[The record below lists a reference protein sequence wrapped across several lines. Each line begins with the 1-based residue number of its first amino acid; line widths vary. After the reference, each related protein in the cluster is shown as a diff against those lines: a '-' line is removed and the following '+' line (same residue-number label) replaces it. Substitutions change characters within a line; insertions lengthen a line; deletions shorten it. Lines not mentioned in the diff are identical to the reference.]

1 MHQPG
6 QPRPFAPQPTAIR
19 GQITATT
26 GESASVPATVLSSS
40 RILPLAVLP
49 LTPGNPELYRFRL
62 HTFRTRARA
71 GLMLPV
77 RRTPPGQYTG
87 IPQAH
92 PKTNRRPWFRSHLN
106 IFRRVNGRGLTSIA
120 HLPGPHLT
128 RSQPRLFPR
137 RSARQSLANAPRGG
151 LKPPPRKAAP
161 EDQTPSISS
170 HSTTG
175 QQALHQ
181 PLRLPPALVFTT
193 GFDAIVPPIDAS
205 AVVHARSSS
214 RRTPDPLTAGLFP
227 QRSPPRLLTGAA
239 CGGLGSPPARRTRR
253 TYLHH
258 WHSTVRAGD
267 LLHRLTPLSGHTAYR
282 RIFLTV
288 ANSDDYRVLYSKR
301 CAIK

>member
-1 MHQPG
+1 
-6 QPRPFAPQPTAIR
+6 
-19 GQITATT
+19 
-26 GESASVPATVLSSS
+26 
-40 RILPLAVLP
+40 
-49 LTPGNPELYRFRL
+49 
-62 HTFRTRARA
+62 
-71 GLMLPV
+71 MLPV

-193 GFDAIVPPIDAS
+193 GFDVICFSYDTS
-205 AVVHARSSS
+205 AVVHSRSPS
-214 RRTPDPLTAGLFP
+214 
-227 QRSPPRLLTGAA
+227 RSPPDAITGAFSSSLTTTVFSQRSMRRFEA
-239 CGGLGSPPARRTRR
+239 SLRRATPKSQDPSSSEQHRYRCTLLHEHSFTFWTHDLRKPSRQNSSPPSAS
-253 TYLHH
+253 H
-258 WHSTVRAGD
+258 WHSVRTAKRPACGFAAAGGAGAAASC
-267 LLHRLTPLSGHTAYR
+267 HA
-282 RIFLTV
+282 
-288 ANSDDYRVLYSKR
+288 A
-301 CAIK
+301 

>member
-1 MHQPG
+1 MKDRLQTRQQLQRHHCLSRFRPQQWVCLESWFLPSWVSPPRGLDQESSSPTTCDSTVGRGYLSASSRTAQPSHHRPRPHRRSFSPSTTHPRSAAWGCHATYLPTSAHSCDSFPWVDHMHQPG

-40 RILPLAVLP
+40 RILPLGVLP

-151 LKPPPRKAAP
+151 FTGVRLGKAC
-161 EDQTPSISS
+161 
-170 HSTTG
+170 
-175 QQALHQ
+175 
-181 PLRLPPALVFTT
+181 PL
-193 GFDAIVPPIDAS
+193 I
-205 AVVHARSSS
+205 
-214 RRTPDPLTAGLFP
+214 AGG
-227 QRSPPRLLTGAA
+227 R
-239 CGGLGSPPARRTRR
+239 
-253 TYLHH
+253 
-258 WHSTVRAGD
+258 
-267 LLHRLTPLSGHTAYR
+267 
-282 RIFLTV
+282 
-288 ANSDDYRVLYSKR
+288 
-301 CAIK
+301 

>member
-40 RILPLAVLP
+40 RIPPLGVLP

-77 RRTPPGQYTG
+77 RRTPPGRYTG

-193 GFDAIVPPIDAS
+193 GSDAISCFSTLHQRFA
-205 AVVHARSSS
+205 HARLSDP
-214 RRTPDPLTAGLFP
+214 RLTTLTPPFP
-227 QRSPPRLLTGAA
+227 QSLPTTVFSQGSIEAA
-239 CGGLGSPPARRTRR
+239 
-253 TYLHH
+253 
-258 WHSTVRAGD
+258 
-267 LLHRLTPLSGHTAYR
+267 
-282 RIFLTV
+282 
-288 ANSDDYRVLYSKR
+288 
-301 CAIK
+301 

>member
-40 RILPLAVLP
+40 RIPPLGVLP

-205 AVVHARSSS
+205 AVVHACSSS
-214 RRTPDPLTAGLFP
+214 RRTPDPLTAGLFRNAHHP
-227 QRSPPRLLTGAA
+227 
-239 CGGLGSPPARRTRR
+239 GS
-253 TYLHH
+253 
-258 WHSTVRAGD
+258 
-267 LLHRLTPLSGHTAYR
+267 
-282 RIFLTV
+282 
-288 ANSDDYRVLYSKR
+288 
-301 CAIK
+301 